1 MRSTRIA
8 GLVGSAVA
16 LSCAAVAAAPA
27 LASAPTG
34 LYARFTGCPVDNPAF
49 LAAAHDPNGG
59 GVGVCTW
66 DQSSGGANGGE
77 AILGKTGTAVPIVN
91 PMTLQA
97 GVTTDANGNET
108 FWNASPASQTLVDPG
123 QPVPGGL
130 SALLGVPGG
139 DNGNGRRVTAKTMLA
154 GAPQI
159 SLDNLISQSGPGI
172 VLPIKIQ
179 LINPKL
185 GGNCFI
191 GTDANPIVVN
201 LTDGTT
207 SPPLPNTPISG
218 NIANL
223 DVLDDGNLVTIGVLD
238 LVDNAFAVPTAN
250 GCGHPAGR
258 LDAAINARQGLPSP
272 AGNNTLIIN
281 GSSALANAD
290 SVIASEK

>member
-1 MRSTRIA
+1 MRSTRVA
-8 GLVGSAVA
+8 GIVGAAVA
-16 LSCAAVAAAPA
+16 LSCVAATPA
-27 LASAPTG
+27 AALAPTG

-59 GVGVCTW
+59 GGVCVW

-77 AILGKTGTAVPIVN
+77 AIIGKTGTAVPIVN

-97 GVTTDANGNET
+97 GVTIDANGNET

-139 DNGNGRRVTAKTMLA
+139 DNGNGRRVTAKTILA
-154 GAPQI
+154 PGTPQI
-159 SLDNLISQSGPGI
+159 DLNNLISQSGPGV

-185 GGNCFI
+185 GDQCFI
-191 GTDANPIVVN
+191 GTDANPITVS

-207 SPPLPNTPISG
+207 SPPPPNTPISG

-223 DVLDDGNLVTIGVLD
+223 DVLDDGNLVTIGNLD
-238 LVDNAFAVPTAN
+238 LVDNAFAVPGAS

-258 LDAAINARQGLPSP
+258 LDGAINARQGLPAP
-272 AGNNTLIIN
+272 AGNNTLILN
-281 GSSALANAD
+281 GSSALAEPD

>member
-1 MRSTRIA
+1 MRSTHIA
-8 GLVGSAVA
+8 GVAGAAVA
-16 LSCAAVAAAPA
+16 LWCAAVAAAPA

-34 LYARFTGCPVDNPAF
+34 LYAPFTGCPVDNAAF

-59 GVGVCTW
+59 GGVCVW
-66 DQSSGGANGGE
+66 DQSSGGATGGE
-77 AILGKTGTAVPIVN
+77 AIIGKTGTAVPIVN

-97 GVTTDANGNET
+97 GVTIDANSNET
-108 FWNASPASQTLVDPG
+108 FWNARTASQTLVDPG

-139 DNGNGRRVTAKTMLA
+139 DNGNGRRVTAKTILA
-154 GAPQI
+154 PGTPQI
-159 SLDNLISQSGPGI
+159 NLNNLISQSGPGL

-179 LINPKL
+179 LINPQL
-185 GGNCFI
+185 GDKCFI
-191 GTDANPIVVN
+191 GTDANPIMVS

-207 SPPLPNTPISG
+207 NPPPPNTPISG
-218 NIANL
+218 NIADLN
-223 DVLDDGNLVTIGVLD
+223 VLDDGNLVTIGVLD

-272 AGNNTLIIN
+272 AGNNTLILN
-281 GSSALANAD
+281 GSSALAEPD

>member
-8 GLVGSAVA
+8 SLVGATVA
-16 LSCAAVAAAPA
+16 LSAAAAAPA
-27 LASAPTG
+27 AALAPTG
-34 LYARFTGCPVDNPAF
+34 LYARFTGCPVNNPAF
-49 LAAAHDPNGG
+49 LTAFHDPNGSG
-59 GVGVCTW
+59 GACVW

-77 AILGKTGTAVPIVN
+77 AIIGKTGTAVPIVN

-97 GVTTDANGNET
+97 GVTIDANSNET

-139 DNGNGRRVTAKTMLA
+139 DNGNGRSVTAKTILA
-154 GAPQI
+154 PGAPQI
-159 SLDNLISQSGPGI
+159 NLNNLISQSGPGI

-185 GGNCFI
+185 GGQCFI
-191 GTDANPIVVN
+191 GTDANPIMVS

-207 SPPLPNTPISG
+207 SPPPPNTPISG

-223 DVLDDGNLVTIGVLD
+223 DVVDNGNLVTIGVLD
-238 LVDNAFAVPTAN
+238 LVDNAFAVPAAN

-258 LDAAINARQGLPSP
+258 LDGAINARQGLPSP
-272 AGNNTLIIN
+272 AGNNTLILN
-281 GSSALANAD
+281 GSSALALPD